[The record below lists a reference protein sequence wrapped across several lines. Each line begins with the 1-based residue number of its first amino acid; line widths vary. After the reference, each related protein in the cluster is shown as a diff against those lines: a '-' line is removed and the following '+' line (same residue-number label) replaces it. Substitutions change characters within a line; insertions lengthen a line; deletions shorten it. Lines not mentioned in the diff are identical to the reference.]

1 MDSPVLLGLFNK
13 LNKERFYYV
22 TNRRNRMK
30 QPAEIP
36 SNEFFIDFI
45 TQYGHAFDNYD
56 LQTILNTYHTPC
68 FIFKDG
74 TLFANLTE
82 ETKLL
87 YFQDLLESYRKQEYA
102 SAEIPHFDIKVMG
115 QDSALVTVEWI
126 CKRSD
131 GTIAFEFWDAYHLIR
146 IDGNWKILGDTVYE

>member
-1 MDSPVLLGLFNK
+1 MNQSAK
-13 LNKERFYYV
+13 
-22 TNRRNRMK
+22 
-30 QPAEIP
+30 IP

-56 LQTILNTYHTPC
+56 LQTILNSYHTPC

-74 TLFANLTE
+74 KLFANLNE
-82 ETKLL
+82 DTKHQ
-87 YFQDLLESYRKQEYA
+87 YFQDLLESYREQDYA

-115 QDSALVTVEWI
+115 QDSALVTVQWV

-131 GTIAFEFWDAYHLIR
+131 GTIAFDFWDAYHLIH
-146 IDGNWKILGDTVYE
+146 IDGIWKILGDTVY